1 MPKFKTT
8 PKRQSKPSIAMSAG
22 NTSLGTPPVSCIHKS
37 GKLVSTPRITRSS
50 KAKLEG
56 QALCKDKEKSQ
67 NCHVFSDSSE
77 SDENHE
83 MDVEEC
89 VSDMTPQRN
98 SKRIIPSK
106 DSKSFNSSVDRKCM
120 QTIDKK
126 QSSLDPKKDGI
137 SVKKTQRTAV
147 RSKSSRQQNDHM
159 SSDSSTD
166 EMEVE
171 EPVLK
176 TTSLRKST
184 RIIQNKEKDFS
195 NSTTKRSLRPRN
207 TPSTKQSPL
216 DLNKSCSSINMTS
229 QTVHSESSRHRIM
242 FAKDKRH
249 TPNRQHRMITS
260 SSIEEDT
267 SFEESAKKKR
277 TLRSGHMK
285 IHGVDV
291 NNESESIV
299 STRTRSKSIKLENMK
314 NTVSTKDHFKS
325 TEIDTN
331 EQDSDTVSAK
341 ITRSKSNS
349 LEVVRDLDTSSNE
362 EYTDTDSSSESDNS
376 SIEDSDFEDKLVAS
390 KAKRNEKTI
399 TRKSQ
404 GSNLT
409 ERPNNDNDHSPTQS
423 KQAFSAKNTRLG
435 TFSSQNPLTSYSE
448 HKVTEDVV
456 EEYFSSR
463 TLKRSKMSQSYPLLD
478 PVLVERLATVKI
490 SSYKS
495 GFDALHHM
503 YDNLFDYWL
512 CQLKT
517 GFNILLYG
525 LGSKLKLLDEFRK
538 KKLSTCY
545 QLVIYGFF
553 PGLSLKEI
561 LNTLTSDMLEHTGR
575 FKTPV
580 QQSQFICTSLC
591 NQQPK
596 TAKEIFLII
605 HNIDGKPLRDEKV
618 QLALSFL
625 ASCPFIHIIATIDH
639 PRAPSLWDEITSG
652 RFNWVWHNASTYSH
666 YTVETS
672 YDKSL
677 SGEGSEILMLRS
689 FRHVI
694 QSLTPNAKGVFRI
707 LAQYQLDNASDPTY
721 IGLPF
726 SDLYQKC
733 REAFLVNSDM
743 TLRAQL
749 TEFRDHKLVRS
760 KKGQDGTEIL
770 TISIEN
776 DLLKRFME
784 QEFNNEA

>member
-8 PKRQSKPSIAMSAG
+8 PKRQSKPSIAMRAG
-22 NTSLGTPPVSCIHKS
+22 NTSLGTPPVSCT
-37 GKLVSTPRITRSS
+37 GKLVSTRITRSS

-67 NCHVFSDSSE
+67 NYHVFSDSSD
-77 SDENHE
+77 SDEME
-83 MDVEEC
+83 VDEC
-89 VSDMTPQRN
+89 VSDTTPQRK
-98 SKRIIPSK
+98 SKRVIPSK
-106 DSKSFNSSVDRKCM
+106 DSKSFNSSVSRKCM
-120 QTIDKK
+120 QPIDMK

-137 SVKKTQRTAV
+137 SVKKTQQTAV
-147 RSKSSRQQNDHM
+147 HSKSSRQQNDHM
-159 SSDSSTD
+159 SSDTD

-176 TTSLRKST
+176 TMSLRKST
-184 RIIQNKEKDFS
+184 RIIKNKEKDFS

-207 TPSTKQSPL
+207 TPSIKQSPL
-216 DLNKSCSSINMTS
+216 DLNKSCSSVNMTP

-242 FAKDKRH
+242 FAKDKRY
-249 TPNRQHRMITS
+249 TSNRQHRIITS
-260 SSIEEDT
+260 SSTEEDA
-267 SFEESAKKKR
+267 SFEDSAKKKR
-277 TLRSGHMK
+277 TLHYDHMK
-285 IHGVDV
+285 IHSVDV
-291 NNESESIV
+291 NDESESIV
-299 STRTRSKSIKLENMK
+299 STRTRSKSIKHENMK
-314 NTVSTKDHFKS
+314 NTVTTKDHFKL

-331 EQDSDTVSAK
+331 DQDSDTVSAK
-341 ITRSKSNS
+341 ITQSKSNS

-362 EYTDTDSSSESDNS
+362 ESTDTDSSSESDNS
-376 SIEDSDFEDKLVAS
+376 SIEDSDFEDKLVAR
-390 KAKRNEKTI
+390 KAKRNKKTV
-399 TRKSQ
+399 TRKSRD
-404 GSNLT
+404 SNLT
-409 ERPNNDNDHSPTQS
+409 ERPNNDNDDSFTQS
-423 KQAFSAKNTRLG
+423 KQAVSAKNTRLG
-435 TFSSQNPLTSYSE
+435 MFSSQNPLTSFSE
-448 HKVTEDVV
+448 LKVTEDVV

-463 TLKRSKMSQSYPLLD
+463 TLKRSKISQSYPLLD
-478 PVLVERLATVKI
+478 PVLVERVATVEI

-503 YDNLFDYWL
+503 YENLFDYWL

-538 KKLSTCY
+538 KKLSSYY
-545 QLVIYGFF
+545 QLIIYGFF
-553 PGLSLKEI
+553 PGLNLKEI

-580 QQSQFICTSLC
+580 KQSQFICTSLC

-605 HNIDGKPLRDEKV
+605 HNIDGQPLRDEKV

-625 ASCPFIHIIATIDH
+625 VSCPFVHIIATIDH

-694 QSLTPNAKGVFRI
+694 QSLTPNAKGVFQI

-721 IGLPF
+721 VGLPF

-733 REAFLVNSDM
+733 REAFFVNSDI

-784 QEFNNEA
+784 QEFNTES

>member
-8 PKRQSKPSIAMSAG
+8 PKRRSNPNVDIQAG
-22 NTSLGTPPVSCIHKS
+22 STSLGTPHTSCIPET
-37 GKLVSTPRITRSS
+37 GKLLSTPPITRSN

-67 NCHVFSDSSE
+67 NGHMFSDSSD
-77 SDENHE
+77 SDKMEVDEH
-83 MDVEEC
+83 
-89 VSDMTPQRN
+89 VSDTTPQKK
-98 SKRIIPSK
+98 SKRVIPKK
-106 DSKSFNSSVDRKCM
+106 DSKSFNSSVSRKCV
-120 QTIDKK
+120 QSIDAK
-126 QSSLDPKKDGI
+126 QSSLDPKKGGI
-137 SVKKTQRTAV
+137 SVEKTQQTAIH
-147 RSKSSRQQNDHM
+147 SKSSRLQDDHVL
-159 SSDSSTD
+159 SDSSSD
-166 EMEVE
+166 EMELE

-176 TTSLRKST
+176 TTSLQRST
-184 RIIQNKEKDFS
+184 RVIQNKEKDFA
-195 NSTTKRSLRPRN
+195 NSATKQSLRPRN
-207 TPSTKQSPL
+207 TPSTKQPP
-216 DLNKSCSSINMTS
+216 IY
-229 QTVHSESSRHRIM
+229 I
-242 FAKDKRH
+242 AKNKRH
-249 TPNRQHRMITS
+249 TPNRQHRTITPS
-260 SSIEEDT
+260 STEEDN
-267 SFEESAKKKR
+267 SFEESANKKR
-277 TLRSGHMK
+277 TLSSGHMK
-285 IHGVDV
+285 EHSFDIND
-291 NNESESIV
+291 ESEEDVV
-299 STRTRSKSIKLENMK
+299 STRTRSKSIKHENIK
-314 NTVSTKDHFKS
+314 NTVSTKDHFDS
-325 TEIDTN
+325 TEINTN
-331 EQDSDTVSAK
+331 KQDSDTVSAK
-341 ITRSKSNS
+341 ITQSKLNS
-349 LEVVRDLDTSSNE
+349 LEVIRDLDASSNE
-362 EYTDTDSSSESDNS
+362 EYTNTSSSSESDNS
-376 SIEDSDFEDKLVAS
+376 SIEDYDFENSLVAS
-390 KAKRNEKTI
+390 KAKHNEKTG
-399 TRKSQ
+399 TQKSQ

-409 ERPNNDNDHSPTQS
+409 ERPNVDNDDSPTQS
-423 KQAFSAKNTRLG
+423 KQAVAAKKNTRLG
-435 TFSSQNPLTSYSE
+435 TFSSQNPLTSFSE

-463 TLKRSKMSQSYPLLD
+463 TLKRTKISQSYPLLD
-478 PVLVERLATVKI
+478 PVLVERVATVEI

-495 GFDALHHM
+495 GFDALYHM
-503 YDNLFDYWL
+503 YENLFDYWL

-538 KKLSTCY
+538 KKLSSCY

-591 NQQPK
+591 KQQPK

-605 HNIDGKPLRDEKV
+605 HNIDGQPLRDEKV
-618 QLALSFL
+618 QLTLSFL
-625 ASCPFIHIIATIDH
+625 AACPFVHILATVDH

-652 RFNWVWHNASTYSH
+652 RFNWAWHNTSTYHH

-677 SGEGSEILMLRS
+677 SSEGSEILMLRS

-694 QSLTPNAKGVFRI
+694 QSLTPNAKGVFQI

-721 IGLPF
+721 VGLPF

-770 TISIEN
+770 TISIDN

-784 QEFNNEA
+784 EEFNN